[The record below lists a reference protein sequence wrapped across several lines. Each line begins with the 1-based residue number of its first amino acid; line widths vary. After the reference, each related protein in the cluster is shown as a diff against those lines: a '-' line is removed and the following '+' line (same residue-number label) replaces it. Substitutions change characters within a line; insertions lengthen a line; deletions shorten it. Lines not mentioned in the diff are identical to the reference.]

1 MRQAWK
7 TWILKSRKIPESCL
21 EKFKTKKIQ
30 HYFVSRPE
38 DGWNKRSNMSNKRKL
53 KKLRKLKLLVLREKL
68 IEEELLE
75 DEKNE
80 NWDSIFFKFW

>member
-53 KKLRKLKLLVLREKL
+53 KKLRKLKLLVPCA
-68 IEEELLE
+68 
-75 DEKNE
+75 
-80 NWDSIFFKFW
+80 SGPG

>member
-53 KKLRKLKLLVLREKL
+53 KKLRKLRNFLYHVPLDLAEF
-68 IEEELLE
+68 
-75 DEKNE
+75 KNTG
-80 NWDSIFFKFW
+80 NVYY